1 MKKTL
6 AAVAVL
12 GAFAGSALA
21 ADVQLYGI
29 VDTGFGYNHVDA
41 DTLDGL
47 TNAKGDVLFK
57 DSDSF
62 SMMSG
67 QASGSRFGFKGT
79 EDLGNGLT
87 VGFILEN
94 GIKSDTGV
102 DDGVFF
108 NRESSLFLQGSFG
121 KVAFGRLGSIN
132 NGQSSWAKMGMLSAF
147 GTSDWGGYSA
157 QLSNIMSTSGQWDN
171 MIAYQTPDFAG
182 FKVFAQYGMGSEGN
196 ENESSSD
203 RYYAIG
209 ATYNNGPFA
218 GYFAVDSINYK
229 TAGADIDDKYI
240 DDSLTVTL
248 GGSWNFEVAKVY
260 FGAQY
265 FDEVKLSSIGGIT
278 KTTVGDIN
286 LKDDINNSLPN
297 ITVGTLFKVKGYGLS
312 LTADAPVAGG
322 KAMFGVGYVDAES
335 ADSIQDAVEAAG
347 ADADIDLKR
356 YVVSVGYD
364 YPFSKR
370 TDVYAVASYMQDK
383 VDAKL
388 DAESGDWD
396 PSAYTFYV
404 GLRHRF

>member
-29 VDTGFGYNHVDA
+29 VDTGVGYNHVDV
-41 DTLDGL
+41 DGL
-47 TNAKGDVLFK
+47 KANGDLDKFEMK
-57 DSDSF
+57 
-62 SMMSG
+62 SG

-94 GIKSDTGV
+94 GILSDTGV
-102 DDGVFF
+102 DDKVMF
-108 NRESSLFLQGSFG
+108 NRESSLFLEGGFG
-121 KVAFGRLGSIN
+121 KVAFGRIGSLN
-132 NGQSSWAKMGMLSAF
+132 NGQSSWAKVGMINAF
-147 GTSDWGGYSA
+147 GTSDWGSYSA
-157 QLSNIMSTSGQWDN
+157 QVGSIMATAGQWDN

-182 FKVFAQYGMGSEGN
+182 FKVYAQYGMGNQVDGTDADLN
-196 ENESSSD
+196 DGKYGAENESSSD

-218 GYFAVDSINYK
+218 AYLAVDSMNYASVTTQGGEK
-229 TAGADIDDKYI
+229 FIDDM

-248 GGSWNFEVAKVY
+248 GGSYDFEVVKVY
-260 FGAQY
+260 LGAQY
-265 FDEVKLSSIGGIT
+265 YDEVKLSGFSGPIKDAG
-278 KTTVGDIN
+278 VGQ
-286 LKDDINNSLPN
+286 SS
-297 ITVGTLFKVKGYGLS
+297 KVKGYGLS
-312 LTADAPVAGG
+312 LTGDAPLLGG
-322 KAMFGVGYVDAES
+322 KAMFGIGYTDAET
-335 ADSIQDAVEAAG
+335 ADSQDKAQDV
-347 ADADIDLKR
+347 DFQR

-370 TDVYAVASYMQDK
+370 TDVYAVASYMQDNWEEK
-383 VDAKL
+383 MKK
-388 DAESGDWD
+388 EEGD
-396 PSAYTFYV
+396 PSAYTFYI

>member
-1 MKKTL
+1 M
-6 AAVAVL
+6 
-12 GAFAGSALA
+12 
-21 ADVQLYGI
+21 Q
-29 VDTGFGYNHVDA
+29 
-41 DTLDGL
+41 
-47 TNAKGDVLFK
+47 
-57 DSDSF
+57 
-62 SMMSG
+62 SG

-102 DDGVFF
+102 DDGVMF
-108 NRESSLFLQGSFG
+108 NRESSLFLEGGFG
-121 KVAFGRLGSIN
+121 KVAFGRIGSLN
-132 NGQSSWAKMGMLSAF
+132 NGQSSWAKVGMISAF

-157 QLSNIMSTSGQWDN
+157 QVGNIMATASQWDN

-182 FKVFAQYGMGSEGN
+182 FKVYAQYAMGNQVDGTDADEVEGKYGD

-218 GYFAVDSINYK
+218 AYFAVDSINYASVTTERGNK
-229 TAGADIDDKYI
+229 VIEDM

-248 GGSWNFEVAKVY
+248 GGSYDFDVVKVY
-260 FGAQY
+260 LGAQY
-265 FDEVKLSSIGGIT
+265 FDEVALDSMGGVI
-278 KTTVGDIN
+278 KA
-286 LKDDINNSLPN
+286 LKAPGYD
-297 ITVGTLFKVKGYGLS
+297 TMVKGYAVTLS
-312 LTADAPVAGG
+312 ADAPLWGG
-322 KAMFGVGYVDAES
+322 KGMFGIGYTDAES
-335 ADSIQDAVEAAG
+335 ADSEISTE
-347 ADADIDLKR
+347 ADIDLQR

-370 TDVYAVASYMQDK
+370 TDVYAVASWMMDSYENKAIEATKVQD
-383 VDAKL
+383 
-388 DAESGDWD
+388 GD

>member
-29 VDTGFGYNHVDA
+29 VDTGVGYNHIDA
-41 DTLDGL
+41 DGFGQDADKFGM
-47 TNAKGDVLFK
+47 K
-57 DSDSF
+57 
-62 SMMSG
+62 SG
-67 QASGSRFGFKGT
+67 QASGSRWGIKGT

-94 GIKSDTGV
+94 GFTS
-102 DDGVFF
+102 DDGVDSEPMF
-108 NRESSLFLQGSFG
+108 NRESSLFIEGGFG
-121 KVAFGRLGSIN
+121 KFAMGRIGSIN
-132 NGQSSWAKMGMLSAF
+132 NGQSSWAKVGMISAF

-157 QLSNIMSTSGQWDN
+157 QVGNIMATAGQWDN
-171 MIAYQTPDFAG
+171 MIAYQTPSFAG
-182 FKVFAQYGMGSEGN
+182 FKLYAQYSMGKKVTDEYTDQFNVDHEVSLGV

-218 GYFAVDSINYK
+218 AYFAVDSMNYSSAYVTDNK
-229 TAGADIDDKYI
+229 GTIGYQDT

-248 GGSWNFEVAKVY
+248 GGSYDFEVVKVY
-260 FGAQY
+260 LGAQY
-265 FDEVKLSSIGGIT
+265 FDEVALDSMGGVVKEIKASGYDT
-278 KTTVGDIN
+278 M
-286 LKDDINNSLPN
+286 
-297 ITVGTLFKVKGYGLS
+297 VKGYAVTLS
-312 LTADAPVAGG
+312 ADAPLWGG
-322 KAMFGVGYVDAES
+322 KGMFGIGYTDAES
-335 ADSIQDAVEAAG
+335 ADSEISTE
-347 ADADIDLKR
+347 ADIDLQR

-370 TDVYAVASYMQDK
+370 TDVYAVASWMMDSYENK
-383 VDAKL
+383 AVAK
-388 DAESGDWD
+388 DGD
-396 PSAYTFYV
+396 PSAYTLYV

>member
-29 VDTGFGYNHVDA
+29 VDTGVGYNHVDA
-41 DTLDGL
+41 DGFGQD
-47 TNAKGDVLFK
+47 K
-57 DSDSF
+57 DSF
-62 SMMSG
+62 GMQSG

-102 DDGVFF
+102 DDGVMF
-108 NRESSLFLQGSFG
+108 NRESSLFLEGGFG
-121 KVAFGRLGSIN
+121 KVAFGRIGSLN
-132 NGQSSWAKMGMLSAF
+132 NGQSSWAKVGMISAF

-157 QLSNIMSTSGQWDN
+157 QVGNIMATASQWDN

-182 FKVFAQYGMGSEGN
+182 FKVYAQYAMGNQVDGTDIDEVEGKYGD

-218 GYFAVDSINYK
+218 AYFAVDSINYASVTTELGNK
-229 TAGADIDDKYI
+229 VIEDM

-248 GGSWNFEVAKVY
+248 GGSYDFDVVKVY
-260 FGAQY
+260 LGAQY
-265 FDEVKLSSIGGIT
+265 FDEVALDSMGGVI
-278 KTTVGDIN
+278 KA
-286 LKDDINNSLPN
+286 LKAPGYD
-297 ITVGTLFKVKGYGLS
+297 TMVKGYAVTLS
-312 LTADAPVAGG
+312 ADAPLWGG
-322 KAMFGVGYVDAES
+322 KGMFGIGYTDAES
-335 ADSIQDAVEAAG
+335 ADSEISTE
-347 ADADIDLKR
+347 ADIDLQR

-370 TDVYAVASYMQDK
+370 TDVYAVASWMMDSYENKAIEATKVQD
-383 VDAKL
+383 
-388 DAESGDWD
+388 GD

>member
-29 VDTGFGYNHVDA
+29 IDTGVGYNHIDA
-41 DTLDGL
+41 DGL
-47 TNAKGDVLFK
+47 GE

-62 SMMSG
+62 EMKSG
-67 QASGSRFGFKGT
+67 QASGSRWGIKGT
-79 EDLGNGLT
+79 EDLGNGLK

-94 GIKSDTGV
+94 GITT
-102 DDGVFF
+102 DDGVDSGVMF
-108 NRESSLFLQGSFG
+108 NRESSLFLEGGFG
-121 KVAFGRLGSIN
+121 KVAFGRIGSIN
-132 NGQSSWAKMGMLSAF
+132 NGQSSWATVGMINAF

-157 QLSNIMSTSGQWDN
+157 QVGNIMATAGQWDN
-171 MIAYQTPDFAG
+171 MIAYQTPSFAG
-182 FKVFAQYGMGSEGN
+182 FKVYAQYAMGNQVTEKNDETKEDVTYGD

-218 GYFAVDSINYK
+218 AYLAVDSINYSSVHYD
-229 TAGADIDDKYI
+229 GQPYDQ

-248 GGSWNFEVAKVY
+248 GGSYDFEVVKVY
-260 FGAQY
+260 LGAQY
-265 FDEVKLSSIGGIT
+265 FDEVKAKGFGG
-278 KTTVGDIN
+278 V
-286 LKDDINNSLPN
+286 INNIEFAN
-297 ITVGTLFKVKGYGLS
+297 GKNAIGANDKVKGYAVS
-312 LTADAPVAGG
+312 LTGDAPLWGG
-322 KAMFGVGYVDAES
+322 KAMFGVAYMDAES
-335 ADSIQDAVEAAG
+335 ADSFEENHYGETFDF
-347 ADADIDLKR
+347 KR

-383 VDAKL
+383 VETSTNPQLVDPEVDA
-388 DAESGDWD
+388 D

>member
-29 VDTGFGYNHVDA
+29 VDTGVGYNHVDA
-41 DTLDGL
+41 DGFGQD
-47 TNAKGDVLFK
+47 K
-57 DSDSF
+57 DSF
-62 SMMSG
+62 GMQSG

-102 DDGVFF
+102 DDGVMF
-108 NRESSLFLQGSFG
+108 NRESSLFLEGGFG
-121 KVAFGRLGSIN
+121 KVAFGRIGSLN
-132 NGQSSWAKMGMLSAF
+132 NGQSSWAKVGMISAF

-157 QLSNIMSTSGQWDN
+157 QVGNIMATASQWDN

-182 FKVFAQYGMGSEGN
+182 FKVYAQYAMGNQVDGTNADEVEGKYGD

-218 GYFAVDSINYK
+218 AYFAVDSINYASVTTELGNK
-229 TAGADIDDKYI
+229 VIEDM

-248 GGSWNFEVAKVY
+248 GGSYDFDVVKVY
-260 FGAQY
+260 LGAQY
-265 FDEVKLSSIGGIT
+265 FDEVALDSMGGVI
-278 KTTVGDIN
+278 KA
-286 LKDDINNSLPN
+286 LKAPGYD
-297 ITVGTLFKVKGYGLS
+297 TMVKGYAVTLS
-312 LTADAPVAGG
+312 ADAPLWGG
-322 KAMFGVGYVDAES
+322 KGMFGIGYTDAES
-335 ADSIQDAVEAAG
+335 ADSEISTE
-347 ADADIDLKR
+347 ADIDLQR

-370 TDVYAVASYMQDK
+370 TDVYAVASWMMDSYENKAIEATKVQD
-383 VDAKL
+383 
-388 DAESGDWD
+388 GD